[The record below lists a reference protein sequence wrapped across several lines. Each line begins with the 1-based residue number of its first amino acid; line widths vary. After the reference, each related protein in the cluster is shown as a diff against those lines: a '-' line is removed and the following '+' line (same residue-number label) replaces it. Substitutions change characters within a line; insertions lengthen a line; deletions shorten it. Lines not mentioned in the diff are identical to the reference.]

1 MKKSEH
7 DFFLRVI
14 RRDTKDAIAEMPE
27 DETAV
32 IFAECVAILCGNA
45 AAKMLREST
54 PESRA
59 EFVRKWREDG
69 AAYAKR
75 KQAERAARG
84 EAETP
89 PPPAKQHKGKADTAP
104 APVAKGKRAGAHT
117 ARPSRPASKTAKRR
131 AKG

>member
-1 MKKSEH
+1 MKKS
-7 DFFLRVI
+7 DVNFNLRVI
-14 RRDTKDAIAEMPE
+14 RDAAAPAFAEMPE

-32 IFAECVAILCGNA
+32 IFGECVAILCGNA

-59 EFVRKWREDG
+59 EFVRKWCESG

-84 EAETP
+84 EAETT
-89 PPPAKQHKGKADTAP
+89 PPPAKRRKAD
-104 APVAKGKRAGAHT
+104 PVAKGKRAGAHT